1 MNIVHASEYVDDHS
15 LQHIT
20 RCSYIKFCCVSTC
33 LYVASTFPHRYEWA
47 FEQDEINLSYRG
59 HIRKGREIFVTFEF
73 APDKSFH
80 KLKI

>member
-1 MNIVHASEYVDDHS
+1 MTILCSILLGVLTFAVYKYVCRYFYS
-15 LQHIT
+15 QLP
-20 RCSYIKFCCVSTC
+20 
-33 LYVASTFPHRYEWA
+33 LFPHRYEWA
-47 FEQDEINLSYRG
+47 FEQDEISLSYRG